1 MSNRTK
7 ITLLLAIFLFNSFS
21 ITHFVILSRTRW
33 RVPALPSDV
42 EGIDFASSFDEQKKQ
57 PSTLSSLPARPTGPL
72 SPKLILFVDFPSYYE
87 LKNVEGPTG
96 LAHCNAET
104 PQKQPMKCEITQDI
118 RLFKEADAV
127 VFNTHQ
133 KRRVSQMAFRPI
145 KRRGTT
151 WTFFAVESPAFSNN
165 KLFDR
170 PEFRHK
176 FNSTWTYRSDSEFKH
191 VYVRSQLRKS
201 PLSQEAREMEEKKRR
216 HTFRS
221 KSKMSAI
228 FVSHCKAP
236 SHRDE
241 YIAELRKHT
250 EVDVYG
256 HCGRLKCKER
266 FPCNLMVSFDYKFYL
281 AFENSICQD
290 YVTEK
295 VLNAMQS
302 GRIIPVVRGG
312 ANYSRI
318 FPRNSV
324 IDTSQFS
331 SPKELA
337 HYLNALADDEDGW
350 IRFFEWTWQ
359 YEIVAPLLSIC
370 EYCHHLY
377 KPSTRLY
384 DNVYEWWAKD
394 ACQDPKDF

>member
-1 MSNRTK
+1 MIVEFEGSSLSNPMLPCIEHHRGNIRSVTK
-7 ITLLLAIFLFNSFS
+7 
-21 ITHFVILSRTRW
+21 
-33 RVPALPSDV
+33 VPRK
-42 EGIDFASSFDEQKKQ
+42 EGVTPTSSKLKKQ
-57 PSTLSSLPARPTGPL
+57 ASTLPSLPARPTGPL

-118 RLFKEADAV
+118 RLFNDADAV
-127 VFNTHQ
+127 IFNTHQ
-133 KRRVSQMAFRPI
+133 KPREYQLAFKPI
-145 KRRGTT
+145 KRRATT

-165 KLFDR
+165 DLFGQ
-170 PEFRHK
+170 PEFRYK

-201 PLSQEAREMEEKKRR
+201 PLSEEAKRVEEMELR
-216 HTFRS
+216 HAFRN
-221 KSKMSAI
+221 KSRMAAI
-228 FVSHCKAP
+228 FVSHCHVP
-236 SHRDE
+236 SRRDE
-241 YIAELRKHT
+241 YIAQLKKHT
-250 EVDVYG
+250 DVDVYG
-256 HCGRLKCKER
+256 RCGHLVCKDR
-266 FPCNLMVSFDYKFYL
+266 VLCNKMLSRDYKFYL

-295 VLNAMQS
+295 ALNALRS
-302 GRIIPVVRGG
+302 RRIIPVVRGG
-312 ANYSRI
+312 ADYSRI

-337 HYLNALADDEDGW
+337 RHLNSLGDDEDEW
-350 IRFFEWTWQ
+350 VRFFEWTWQ
-359 YEIVAPLLSIC
+359 YEIVAPLLPMC

-377 KPSTRLY
+377 KPSSRQY